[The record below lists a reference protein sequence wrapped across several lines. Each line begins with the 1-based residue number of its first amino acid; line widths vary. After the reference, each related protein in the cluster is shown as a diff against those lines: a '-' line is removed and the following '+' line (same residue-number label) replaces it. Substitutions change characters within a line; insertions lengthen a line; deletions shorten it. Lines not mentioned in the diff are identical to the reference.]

1 MLILWKEAMISFTRP
16 LRLGMDIGG
25 VFSNETCN
33 EVRAGENPEHMPW
46 KEKEEK
52 ILRDYS
58 AKN

>member
-1 MLILWKEAMISFTRP
+1 
-16 LRLGMDIGG
+16 MDIGG